1 MVFVRLSSSTTTR
14 SASGA
19 LRAPRPPSSSSLNLS
34 MQPKLHGAAEIARAR
49 EQQHAPTLRP
59 LVCASSS
66 KGFASA
72 PAEEEKKR
80 AQKVYSERAR
90 KAASSSKRVRHS
102 GQKKPLNADSPNVV
116 RLNKALAS
124 MGIASRRGSD
134 ALIEQGR
141 IAVNG
146 IVVSEPGTQVNI
158 ARDEIQYDGK
168 VMTKTAVTNKYYF
181 AMNKPKGYICTN
193 AKDGKGGS
201 GDRLVVD
208 LFDKWIADW
217 KRKHPKSSLTPRLY
231 TVGRLDVQSVGLIFV
246 TNDGDWA
253 HAVQHPSSG
262 LTKEYS
268 VTVNKRPGKTEL
280 EKMSNG
286 YYDPDSNSQ
295 VVPVAVAL
303 DDSDPSKR
311 NRVRIIVAEGRNRE
325 VRNIVEAAGM
335 DVKVLRRIRVGGY
348 RIPRDLAFGRYVEL
362 KPHEVRRILNVG
374 ADRSM

>member
-1 MVFVRLSSSTTTR
+1 MNNVCRSFNVQPIGRGVNLTPPFVRKCGSFGCRPMHASALPKESRVRLPSTVVR
-14 SASGA
+14 
-19 LRAPRPPSSSSLNLS
+19 
-34 MQPKLHGAAEIARAR
+34 
-49 EQQHAPTLRP
+49 
-59 LVCASSS
+59 CASDDS
-66 KGFASA
+66 KGFGSK
-72 PAEEEKKR
+72 PVEEKSRRKK
-80 AQKVYSERAR
+80 KVYSERTSQR
-90 KAASSSKRVRHS
+90 NKVRHP
-102 GQKKPLNADSPNVV
+102 GQKSGNASGNRSNHGPSTLT

-124 MGIASRRGSD
+124 MGVASRRASD
-134 ALIEQGR
+134 TMISEGR

-146 IVVSEPGTQVNI
+146 VTVTDMGTQVSI
-158 ARDEIQYDGK
+158 ARDEIKVDGR

-181 AMNKPKGYICTN
+181 AVNKPKGYICTN
-193 AKDGKGGS
+193 APEGKLQGGS

-208 LFDKWIADW
+208 LFDGWLKEW
-217 KRKHPKSSLTPRLY
+217 RRRHPKSSVVPRLY

-268 VTVNKRPGKTEL
+268 VTLDRRPGKVEMERL
-280 EKMSNG
+280 GQG
-286 YYDPDSNSQ
+286 YFDAAGGEQ

-335 DVKVLRRIRVGGY
+335 EVKVLRRIRVGGY
-348 RIPRDLAFGRYVEL
+348 RLPRDLAFGRYVEL

-374 ADRSM
+374 ADRSL

>member
-1 MVFVRLSSSTTTR
+1 MAFHNSTCSSLPSHTVLNARHAVARDTVVGIHPPHHAIRGMHKLSLSPCSKCVIAQSGGRGDTASFPRRRREQSGT
-14 SASGA
+14 ASGGS
-19 LRAPRPPSSSSLNLS
+19 RR
-34 MQPKLHGAAEIARAR
+34 
-49 EQQHAPTLRP
+49 
-59 LVCASSS
+59 
-66 KGFASA
+66 
-72 PAEEEKKR
+72 
-80 AQKVYSERAR
+80 
-90 KAASSSKRVRHS
+90 RVREP
-102 GQKKPLNADSPNVV
+102 GPRKYNPDNINVI

-124 MGIASRRGSD
+124 MGLASRRGAD
-134 ALIEQGR
+134 TLIQDGR
-141 IAVNG
+141 ISVNG
-146 IVVSEPGTQVNI
+146 VVVQEAGVMVNI
-158 ARDEIQYDGK
+158 AKDEIKFDGK
-168 VMTKTAVTNKYYF
+168 IMTKTAVTNKYYF

-193 AKDGKGGS
+193 ARDGEGGS

-208 LFDKWIADW
+208 LFDGWISDW
-217 KRKHPKSSLTPRLY
+217 KRKHPNSSLAPRLF

-268 VTVNKRPGKTEL
+268 VTLNKRPGKVEL
-280 EKMSNG
+280 EKMSRG
-286 YYDPDSNSQ
+286 YFDKDANVQ

-303 DDSDPSKR
+303 DDSDASKR

-325 VRNIVEAAGM
+325 VRNIVEEAGM

-348 RIPRDLAFGRYVEL
+348 RIPRDLAFGRFVEL